1 MNQKIRENLKK
12 SKRYPHVK
20 LEKASW
26 LFKTIERDQVDTYTD
41 FENELAGFLASFFID
56 KSGRLVE
63 ELKLFIDTQPD
74 NANLVSYL
82 RQNLQR
88 LKSQTLLTRQDVSTL
103 KEFYRELFD
112 KSFDDGLQ
120 NSLILRLVG
129 FDLVDRV
136 NPATVESETYVENSA
151 QKTKFY
157 AENFVDRILEPQL
170 IQAAEKNRLTE
181 SYIDDNITDNNYWA
195 VLSGNLVIKNYHL
208 GYLSALAALDVV
220 TFEYKA
226 VLDNRTTKI
235 CRSLDGQL
243 FEVNPMLQ
251 KLKNYFSSDPS
262 SSVNGM
268 QFASRDYE
276 DEVEAGNISRS
287 ELQDAGIPLPGSA
300 HPNCRS
306 SLVGSNGQVFTA

>member
-170 IQAAEKNRLTE
+170 IQAAEKSRLTE

>member
-136 NPATVESETYVENSA
+136 NPATVESETYVENST

-157 AENFVDRILEPQL
+157 TENFVDRILEPQL